1 MSACPWETIRDF
13 RSYWEFERFVVWIEE
28 HVSAGTAEE
37 LPVRKPYIGAMFREK
52 WYRHGASQTTWR
64 LVWPDAPFR
73 GVFEPVEPAMRALS
87 RWESAE
93 FVEAVMVWTGFG
105 LAMSPR
111 RDDTAVVARFGAEA
125 AAELL
130 PAIKSLM
137 DEFYRSDAR
146 FAAADLV
153 EMGRMASEEFK
164 AAYPQ
169 VADEVLRA
177 LEWCYTFDYK

>member
-1 MSACPWETIRDF
+1 
-13 RSYWEFERFVVWIEE
+13 
-28 HVSAGTAEE
+28 
-37 LPVRKPYIGAMFREK
+37 
-52 WYRHGASQTTWR
+52 
-64 LVWPDAPFR
+64 
-73 GVFEPVEPAMRALS
+73 MRALS

>member
-1 MSACPWETIRDF
+1 M
-13 RSYWEFERFVVWIEE
+13 
-28 HVSAGTAEE
+28 G
-37 LPVRKPYIGAMFREK
+37 
-52 WYRHGASQTTWR
+52 
-64 LVWPDAPFR
+64 
-73 GVFEPVEPAMRALS
+73 ALS
-87 RWESAE
+87 RWESPE
-93 FVEAVMVWTGFG
+93 FAEAVMLWTGYG
-105 LAMSPR
+105 RAMWPS
-111 RDDTAVVARFGAEA
+111 RDDAVVVARFGAEA
-125 AAELL
+125 ASELL
-130 PAIKSLM
+130 PALKSLI